1 MGRLSGI
8 VGVAVVMVASVAAA
22 ADLRP
27 SWECLPADTAV
38 MLRVPGARAFWETL
52 QKQTKF
58 GSVALR
64 PERLESLW
72 KILSDAA
79 KSEGDDS
86 LEDLEESLRK
96 DGLELADLAKL
107 FDGEIGMGI
116 VAHARAE
123 QPPVPMLL
131 AWVEPGEE
139 VAKKLLGSMQ
149 RQAEESDE
157 EPRTTR
163 IDAEIAGHTVT
174 TFAVPVTELDVEAF
188 KMDTEDEDLDEA
200 AIEAR
205 LEAHVARLKEAGL
218 KKTGERHVLVTV
230 MGGRLLIGGGN
241 VKLEEKGGG
250 EEAEE
255 LRKVFGMFLEA
266 HSESGESALA
276 PVLREP
282 GIAAATLPGT
292 PLLEALVAP
301 AVLMAAAEQN
311 EAGFRSKLA
320 EVGLDDLGGIVQRVS
335 FDDGRWRSVMAMTM
349 PAPRHG
355 LFQMLDQP
363 CDASEVPAFVTRETA
378 DFTQLSLDLG
388 VAYKSVRQLL
398 LEQAEGE
405 QVANMFSVADV
416 QSQAW
421 LGVDVATVL
430 SGLGSR
436 HWILTFPPNVAE
448 AMAQARAAADDAEAE
463 VKLADR
469 MAAVWQVADDA
480 PYLKLVARLAQLAG
494 GQLEDEQ
501 GFEGVR
507 IPGGAAFYVGRGH
520 LVIAVGEGT
529 LEKTLA
535 AIRTPPQGDTSFRES
550 DVPRRAAELLPAR
563 PARMYGVSDSTRTG
577 GTLGT
582 LRDLAANLDADD
594 VDEEFRSA
602 FVALKE
608 LLPTAREMEGMFG
621 IGAALMRMTDD
632 GLLYESSW
640 EMPSP

>member
-1 MGRLSGI
+1 MGLRSAI
-8 VGVAVVMVASVAAA
+8 VCVAVGMVATVAAA

-38 MLRVPGARAFWETL
+38 MVRVPGARAFWETL

-79 KSEGDDS
+79 KTEGDDS

-116 VAHARAE
+116 VAHARKE
-123 QPPVPMLL
+123 QPPVPLLL

-139 VAKKLLGSMQ
+139 VAQKLLASMQ

-157 EPRTTR
+157 EPRTKR
-163 IDAEIAGHTVT
+163 IDLELAGHTVT
-174 TFAVPVTELDVEAF
+174 TFAVPVTELDVEEF
-188 KMDTEDEDLDEA
+188 EMDAEDEDLDEA
-200 AIEAR
+200 AIESR
-205 LEAHVARLKEAGL
+205 LEAHVARLKESRL

-230 MGGRLLIGGGN
+230 VGGRLLIGAGN
-241 VKLEEKGGG
+241 VKLDKADGGD
-250 EEAEE
+250 EAEE
-255 LRKVFGMFLEA
+255 LRRVFGMFLEA

-292 PLLEALVAP
+292 PLFEALVAP
-301 AVLMAAAEQN
+301 AVLMAAAEHDV
-311 EAGFRSKLA
+311 ADLRSQLA
-320 EVGLDDLGGIVQRVS
+320 KVGLDDLGGVVQRVS
-335 FDDGRWRSVMAMTM
+335 FHDGRWRSVMAMTM
-349 PAPRHG
+349 PSPRHG
-355 LFQMLDQP
+355 VFQMLDQP

-388 VAYKSVRQLL
+388 AAYKAVRQLL
-398 LEQAEGE
+398 LEQADGE
-405 QVANMFSVADV
+405 QVANMFSVADI

-436 HWILTFPPNVAE
+436 HWFLTFPPNVAE
-448 AMAQARAAADDAEAE
+448 AMARARADEKDGESE

-469 MAAVWQVADDA
+469 MAIVWQVADDA
-480 PYLKLVARLAQLAG
+480 PYLKLVGRLAQLAG

-507 IPGGAAFYVGRGH
+507 MPGGAAFYVGRGH
-520 LVIAVGEGT
+520 LVIALGEGT

-535 AIRTPPQGDTSFRES
+535 AIRTPPQGDTSLRES
-550 DVPRRAAELLPAR
+550 DVPQRAAELLPAR
-563 PARMYGVSDSTRTG
+563 PARMYAVSDSTRTA

-582 LRDLAANLDADD
+582 LRDLAASLEADD
-594 VDEEFRSA
+594 IDEEFRSA
-602 FVALKE
+602 FVALKA

-621 IGAALMRMTDD
+621 IGAALLRMTDD
-632 GLLYESSW
+632 GLLYESCW
-640 EMPSP
+640 EMPAP